1 MPNTNTPP
9 KELPE
14 TPTPLFIAYLKL
26 KKPKEFRQEYTE
38 HFGWTERTLY
48 NRMTPTGVLEC
59 SEAEIA
65 WFCNYF
71 QISRKKLF
79 PQTLKQAA

>member
-1 MPNTNTPP
+1 MPNTPNKKAEP
-9 KELPE
+9 LQNS
-14 TPTPLFIAYLKL
+14 TPLFDAYLKL
-26 KKPKEFRQEYTE
+26 KQQREFRQEYTE

-48 NRMTPTGVLEC
+48 NRMTPTGISEC